1 MNSVKDVKKGTAN
14 CDVLGW
20 GDNASDHAHVSRTT
34 PLQTK
39 QKEVDASKA
48 ELGTELAPDINK
60 ARERIQ
66 ARDKWPLF
74 L

>member
-14 CDVLGW
+14 CDVLGC

-60 ARERIQ
+60 ARTYSR
-66 ARDKWPLF
+66 AR
-74 L
+74 